1 VILETI
7 FSFKQLVIYVFF
19 FLRKNKGRKRKK
31 QGQAREPSTGSQT
44 LGLTLFF
51 SLGFFFC
58 ATQRKI
64 IGFIYSLVLT

>member
-19 FLRKNKGRKRKK
+19 FLRKIKGRKRKK

-51 SLGFFFC
+51 SLGFFFVPLKEKLLDLF
-58 ATQRKI
+58 T
-64 IGFIYSLVLT
+64 L